1 MELPSGKRENVFLS
15 SRNEE
20 HITFTRELLHPETIG
35 AGHSPSIEEAHLRT
49 VGAINLNVAITD
61 IGIDR
66 LRRASFQLKGL
77 TLLRLAPI
85 ALQ

>member
-1 MELPSGKRENVFLS
+1 MEMPSGKRENVFLS

-35 AGHSPSIEEAHLRT
+35 AGHSPSIKEAHLRT
-49 VGAINLNVAITD
+49 VGAINLNVTITD
-61 IGIDR
+61 VGIDR
-66 LRRASFQLKGL
+66 FRRASFQLKGL

>member
-1 MELPSGKRENVFLS
+1 MEMPSGKRENILLP

-20 HITFTRELLHPETIG
+20 YIAFTGELLHPETIRTRY
-35 AGHSPSIEEAHLRT
+35 SPSIEEAHLRA

-66 LRRASFQLKGL
+66 LCRASLQLKGL